1 MEKKKSLWEQM
12 GRNTGSSD
20 MDDKKKK
27 EEKGSDF
34 WSGIKSKFQGPNL
47 AETITDQIKKRNKK

>member
-12 GRNTGSSD
+12 GRNTGSQD
-20 MDDKKKK
+20 EDEKKKK
-27 EEKGSDF
+27 KDEGSL

-47 AETITDQIKKRNKK
+47 GETITREINKRNKK